1 MEQMELFNFYNLDEC
16 INKKKVVK
24 KLNELTD
31 EGKVE
36 YSIDG
41 EILKIEDLDLSEEE
55 VDEVANLFDAN
66 DVFPYHDKEDD
77 DDFYDGYDNFSDDD
91 DDQW

>member
-16 INKKKVVK
+16 INKKKVIK
-24 KLNELTD
+24 KLKQLED
-31 EGKVE
+31 EGKIE

-41 EILKIEDLDLSEEE
+41 EILKIDDLDLSEEE
-55 VDEVANLFDAN
+55 VEQVANLFDTN

-77 DDFYDGYDNFSDDD
+77 DDFYDGYDNFSDDE
-91 DDQW
+91 DQW